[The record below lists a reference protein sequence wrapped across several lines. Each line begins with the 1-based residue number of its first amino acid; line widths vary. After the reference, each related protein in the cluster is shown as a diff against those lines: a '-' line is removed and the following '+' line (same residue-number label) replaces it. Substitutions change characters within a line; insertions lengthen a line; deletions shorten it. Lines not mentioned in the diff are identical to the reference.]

1 MVHDMI
7 GWIYCVASCYIVAT
21 IARIIAGT
29 INSLIKAIIHQLKK
43 LKKTPDKSKPSQ
55 EVEEN
60 VC

>member
-1 MVHDMI
+1 MI
-7 GWIYCVASCYIVAT
+7 GWIYFIASCYIVAT

-29 INSLIKAIIHQLKK
+29 INLLIKAIIHELKK
-43 LKKTPDKSKPSQ
+43 LRKAPDKSKLNQ